1 MQFFYKSFLLK
12 QTPPEHVSFLVF
24 FENKMFTLILS
35 PAGYPSFQ
43 TATYT
48 SRSYAGITPGYT
60 YQFPGKHNTLTA
72 GHVILNHPLRENK
85 ALISKNTCLVL
96 EKIVIELKRIF

>member
-1 MQFFYKSFLLK
+1 M
-12 QTPPEHVSFLVF
+12 SFLVF
-24 FENKMFTLILS
+24 GENQMFTVILS

-60 YQFPGKHNTLTA
+60 YQFPGKHNILTA
-72 GHVILNHPLRENK
+72 VHVLLDHL
-85 ALISKNTCLVL
+85 LG
-96 EKIVIELKRIF
+96 

>member
-1 MQFFYKSFLLK
+1 M
-12 QTPPEHVSFLVF
+12 QTPPVF
-24 FENKMFTLILS
+24 MTVFGVIQRFTLILY

-60 YQFPGKHNTLTA
+60 YQFPGNHVMLTQ
-72 GHVILNHPLRENK
+72 LFMP
-85 ALISKNTCLVL
+85 S
-96 EKIVIELKRIF
+96 